1 MMVGRRDTF
10 DYVRCAT
17 VLFSIDPHLGDEGT
31 SGSVVLRRL
40 ERDDLTGRWDLLM
53 FNHSLEEGR
62 TDAAGFVLVAI
73 EGAA

>member
-1 MMVGRRDTF
+1 M
-10 DYVRCAT
+10 
-17 VLFSIDPHLGDEGT
+17 
-31 SGSVVLRRL
+31 VLRRL
-40 ERDDLTGRWDLLM
+40 ERDDLTGSWDLLM